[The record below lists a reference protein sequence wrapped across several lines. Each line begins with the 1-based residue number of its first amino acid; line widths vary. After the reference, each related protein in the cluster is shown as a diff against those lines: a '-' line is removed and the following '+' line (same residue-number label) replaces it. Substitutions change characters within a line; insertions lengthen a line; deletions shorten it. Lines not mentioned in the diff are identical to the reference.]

1 LERKALLT
9 VAEIKAIKPQ
19 DKTKRY
25 ADEKRMYLEVSPSGG
40 MYWRLKYDFDGKEKV
55 LALGKYPDLSL
66 KEARQKRDQAKLL
79 IVDGI
84 DPNAAKKQ
92 AKIKETGLPTF
103 RELALQWMADRN
115 GTIKAATMTRDQST
129 FENDLFPI
137 LGNLPIDTIK
147 GINILAAA
155 KKIEE
160 RGALEMAK
168 RSIPL
173 AGRVLR
179 YAIRQGFIEN
189 DPTPHLGEALKP
201 RKVKHMAR
209 IELSEL
215 PTLLQKID
223 SYGGDPVTIA
233 AIRLMTLTF
242 VRTIE
247 MRFMEW
253 SEVDFQKKEWR
264 VPAHKMKMELPHIVP
279 LSNQAIEVLESLRPL
294 TGHRNYVF
302 YNASVHKPL
311 SENAVLGALWR
322 MGYKGR
328 MTGHGFRGLAST
340 TLHEQGYM
348 HDAIEI
354 QLAHTV
360 GSSVSKAYNHA
371 QHLDYR
377 RNMMQEWANFIDELK
392 AGQTI
397 QFSKKAG

>member
-1 LERKALLT
+1 MLS

-19 DKTKRY
+19 DKTRRY

-40 MYWRLKYDFDGKEKV
+40 MYWRLKYNFDGKEKV

-66 KEARQKRDQAKLL
+66 KEARQKRDHAKLL
-79 IVDGI
+79 IANGT
-84 DPNAAKKQ
+84 DPNVAKKQ
-92 AKIKETGLPTF
+92 AKIKESGLPTF
-103 RELALQWMADRN
+103 RELAMQWMADRN
-115 GTIKAATMTRDQST
+115 GTIKPATMIRDQST
-129 FENDLFPI
+129 FEKDLFPT
-137 LGNLPIDTIK
+137 LGDLPINMIK

-155 KKIEE
+155 KKIED

-179 YAIRQGFIEN
+179 YAIRQGLIEN

-201 RKVKHMAR
+201 RKIKHMAR

-215 PTLLQKID
+215 PALLQKIEN
-223 SYGGDPVTIA
+223 YGGDPITIA
-233 AIRLMTLTF
+233 AIKLMTLTF

-253 SEVDFQKKEWR
+253 SDVDFQKKEWR
-264 VPAHKMKMELPHIVP
+264 VPAHKMKMDLPHIVP
-279 LSNQAIEVLESLRPL
+279 LSKQAIDVLEGLRPL
-294 TGHRNYVF
+294 TGHRNYIF
-302 YNASVHKPL
+302 YNSSVHKPL

-340 TLHEQGYM
+340 TLHEKGYL

-360 GSSVSKAYNHA
+360 GNAVSKAYNHA

-377 RNMMQEWANFIDELK
+377 RNMMQEWADYISSLK
-392 AGQTI
+392 T
-397 QFSKKAG
+397 S

>member
-1 LERKALLT
+1 MLT
-9 VAEIKAIKPQ
+9 VLEIKQIKPL

-25 ADEKRMYLEVSPSGG
+25 WDEKGMYLEVTPKGG
-40 MYWRLKYDFDGKEKV
+40 MLWRLKYRLDGKEKV
-55 LALGKYPDLSL
+55 LALGTYPEISL
-66 KEARQKRDQAKLL
+66 AQARRKRDEAKLL
-79 IVDGI
+79 IAENI
-84 DPNAAKKQ
+84 DPNQAKKQ
-92 AKIKETGLPTF
+92 AKIKATGLPTF
-103 RELALQWMADRN
+103 KELATAWMEDRQ
-115 GTIKAATMTRDQST
+115 GTIKPATMTRDLST
-129 FENDLFPI
+129 FEKDLFPD
-137 LGNLPIDTIK
+137 LGDMAIDTIK
-147 GINILAAA
+147 GIHILAAA
-155 KKIEE
+155 KKIEQ
-160 RGALEMAK
+160 RGAVEMAK

-173 AGRVLR
+173 VGAIFR

-233 AIRLMTLTF
+233 AIKLMTLTF

-279 LSNQAIEVLESLRPL
+279 LSKQAIEVLESLRPL

-377 RNMMQEWANFIDELK
+377 RNMMQGWADFIDTLK
-392 AGQTI
+392 TNQI
-397 QFSKKAG
+397 VQFTQKTA

>member
-1 LERKALLT
+1 MLTAL
-9 VAEIKAIKPQ
+9 EIKKIKPLE
-19 DKTKRY
+19 KTKRY
-25 ADEKRMYLEVSPSGG
+25 WDEKGMYLEVTPKGG
-40 MYWRLKYDFDGKEKV
+40 MLWRLKYRLEGKEKV
-55 LALGKYPDLSL
+55 LAIGTYPDISL
-66 KEARQKRDQAKLL
+66 AQARRKRDEAKLL
-79 IVDGI
+79 IAENVD
-84 DPNAAKKQ
+84 PSKAKKQ
-92 AKIKETGLPTF
+92 AKIKEAGLPTF
-103 RELALQWMADRN
+103 RELALAWMEGRQD
-115 GTIKAATMTRDQST
+115 TIKPATMTRDLST
-129 FENDLFPI
+129 FEKDLFPEI
-137 LGNLPIDTIK
+137 GDMPIDTIK
-147 GINILAAA
+147 GINVLTAA
-155 KKIEE
+155 KKIES
-160 RGALEMAK
+160 RGAVEMAK

-173 AGRVLR
+173 VGSIFR
-179 YAIRQGFIEN
+179 YAIRQGLIEN
-189 DPTPHLGEALKP
+189 DPTPNLGEALKP

-215 PTLLQKID
+215 PELLQKID
-223 SYGGDPVTIA
+223 SYGGDPLTIA
-233 AIRLMTLTF
+233 ALRLMTLTF

-253 SEVDFQKKEWR
+253 SDIDFEKKEWR
-264 VPAHKMKMELPHIVP
+264 IPAHKMKMDLPHLVP
-279 LSNQAIEVLESLRPL
+279 LSTQAIQVIESLKPL

-311 SENAVLGALWR
+311 SENAVLCALWR

-377 RNMMQEWANFIDELK
+377 RNMMQEWANFIDSLK
-392 AGQTI
+392 V
-397 QFSKKAG
+397 S